1 MKKKLPFLLIAL
13 GVVTAL
19 CAALI
24 VSCAISP
31 SGSDEEETPTSAIS
45 VTDTEILT
53 EGEHLAATEP
63 DNSDQHKVTEA
74 TTDPQISETHE
85 STPSIETESEA
96 PSPSLEYSSNGNGT
110 CTLVGIGTYTESY
123 VSIPAKSPDGDVVIS
138 ISEQA
143 FFENNAIKAVEI
155 PSTVISIGDMAFA
168 GCESLIYI
176 TVSKDNVMFTDI
188 GGVLY
193 TKDLSKL
200 LCYPSGNGASS
211 VTIPSSVISIS
222 PMAFYQCDSLRSIIY
237 EGSDNDWSKIT
248 IGDKNY
254 GLYTAAVSF
263 TDEKLP

>member
-31 SGSDEEETPTSAIS
+31 SGSSEEETPASTIS
-45 VTDTEILT
+45 MTLAETLT

-63 DNSDQHKVTEA
+63 DSSDQHKVTETA
-74 TTDPQISETHE
+74 TEPQINETYE
-85 STPSIETESEA
+85 SSSPTETESEA

-110 CTLVGIGTYTESY
+110 CTLVGIGTFTESY
-123 VSIPAKSPDGDVVIS
+123 ISIPTKSPAGDVVIS
-138 ISEQA
+138 IAEQA
-143 FFENNAIKAVEI
+143 FFENSFIKAVEI

-176 TVSKDNVMFTDI
+176 AASKDNAMFTDV

-222 PMAFYQCDSLRSIIY
+222 TMAFYRCDSLRSIIY
-237 EGSDNDWSKIT
+237 EGSDNDWSKID